1 MKRERG
7 RVGRR
12 APRKQPRRA
21 RPGTAYAP
29 WRQCTRNQQ
38 EVARRLTAGQITGVT
53 VTGWSYAAQFL
64 SFLDLVGYCALLNLE
79 GRGFVRVMIPIAQLV
94 LTYHL
99 KVLLGIGSIHRVP
112 TQLFREWA
120 LLQLIGYTTTQLQSG
135 FCQRGHLTQGPMHPN
150 TLADAVERLEPA
162 ELERLLNATVQR
174 LRARGCFRTSQG
186 HYALDASDLPT
197 TKRYTGAGVKR
208 YLERRVTKEKQV
220 VEVTRAVWGFKVL
233 IVYEVH
239 LRLVVAAKVVPIQ
252 EHESRYTRALVDQA
266 RANLGPGAVRV
277 LLIDR
282 GFLDGADLWYLKAT
296 LGIDFVIPAKD
307 KMAVTADARALCR
320 ARDPATGIVAQE
332 RAGRRRT
339 VQGRVRLVGQVT
351 VVAVPGL
358 RSYDQYGDA
367 AHAKQA
373 NRKDFAAHPLNAVVV
388 THWEGTAYPVGE
400 EKVFLTS
407 LPVTAPLAVLDLY
420 DLRSLIENTA
430 FRELK
435 QGWGLLQYPKKTAA
449 AVRGHVFVTLLTFTL
464 ANAFCTAAGH
474 ALTQRGIRRQRAE
487 QYSPRIVLF
496 AGDVYGIFEIEEVL
510 ILLGVVPAQCWQ
522 TDPVR
527 VRHRYGLPAS
537 A

>member
-12 APRKQPRRA
+12 APQDRHRRP
-21 RPGTAYAP
+21 RPGVPYAP
-29 WRQCTRNQQ
+29 WRQFTRNQE

-79 GRGFVRVMIPIAQLV
+79 GQGFVRVMIPIAQLV
-94 LTYHL
+94 LTYQL
-99 KVLLGIGSIHRVP
+99 KVRLGIGSINLVP
-112 TQLFREWA
+112 TRLFREWA

-135 FCQRGHLTQGPMHPN
+135 FCQRGHLTQGPMHQN
-150 TLADAVERLEPA
+150 TLADAIERLQPA

-174 LRARGCFRTSQG
+174 LRARGCFRTSRG

-197 TKRYTGAGVKR
+197 TPRYTGAGVKS
-208 YLERRVTKEKQV
+208 YLARRVTKEKQV
-220 VEVTRAVWGFKVL
+220 VEVTRRVWGFKVL
-233 IVYEVH
+233 IVDEVQ
-239 LRLVVAAKVVPIQ
+239 LRLVVAAKGVPIQ
-252 EHESRYTRALVDQA
+252 EHESRYTRALVPQA
-266 RANLGPGAVRV
+266 VTNLGTGALQV

-282 GFLDGADLWYLKAT
+282 GFRDGADLWYLKET

-307 KMAVTADARALCR
+307 NMAVTIDARALCR
-320 ARDPATGIVAQE
+320 DRDPATGIVAQE
-332 RAGRRRT
+332 RAGWRRT
-339 VQGRVRLVGQVT
+339 RHGRVRWVGQVT

-358 RSYDQYGDA
+358 CSYDQYGDD
-367 AHAKQA
+367 AHARRA
-373 NRKDFAAHPLNAVVV
+373 HRHDFVAHPLNAIVV

-407 LPVTAPLAVLDLY
+407 LPVTAPLAVLDLS

-435 QGWGLLQYPKKTAA
+435 QGWGLLQYPKKTVA

-464 ANAFCTAAGH
+464 ANAFCTSAGH
-474 ALTQRGIRRQRAE
+474 ALTHHGIRRQRAE
-487 QYSPRIVLF
+487 QYRPRVVLF
-496 AGDVYGIFEIEEVL
+496 AGDCYGIFDVEEVL